1 MKKSMKALIKMK
13 KLIALALVICTALSM
28 TACGEKGSD
37 EPSES
42 EIDET
47 LVLAKT
53 QPKTQQSD
61 AQGNASAFSMSDEQV
76 KTSLAGTW
84 VNQNDYTEKIRFG
97 EDLTFTLF
105 LGGNNSEGTAS
116 VDTGSGILSVK
127 YSDGARDD
135 KNYVWVDSRD
145 NLSANTWYIDGGT
158 FALGNTIYI
167 RDLEI

>member
-1 MKKSMKALIKMK
+1 MKRAFLI
-13 KLIALALVICTALSM
+13 LLSAAFIFVLA
-28 TACGEKGSD
+28 ACGEKGSA

-47 LVLAKT
+47 LVLAKN

-61 AQGNASAFSMSDEQV
+61 AQGNASAFSMTDEQV

-135 KNYVWVDSRD
+135 QNYVWVDSRY